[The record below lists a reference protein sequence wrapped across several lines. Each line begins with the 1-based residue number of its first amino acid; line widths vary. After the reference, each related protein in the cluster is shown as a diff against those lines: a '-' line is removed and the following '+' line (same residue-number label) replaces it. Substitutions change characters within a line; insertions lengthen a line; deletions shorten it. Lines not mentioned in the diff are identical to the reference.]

1 MKKTSTLLFFAVALS
16 AVSVTSFCQPKD
28 SAPSAAQQSVSAASA
43 PSPGGYVPFAG
54 PSAPVEQ
61 VNAPE
66 PPVETPISG
75 IEFLLGGGILMGI
88 RKSRKFF
95 VRKK

>member
-16 AVSVTSFCQPKD
+16 AVSFTSFCQPKD
-28 SAPSAAQQSVSAASA
+28 SAPSAAQQSVSAANA
-43 PSPGGYVPFAG
+43 PSSEGYVPFSG

-61 VNAPE
+61 VNAPP

-75 IEFLLGGGILMGI
+75 IELLLGGGLLMGI

-95 VRKK
+95 ARNK